1 MKQSVE
7 LTESRKNIGKCISR
21 QCQTYFRLAHYTD
34 GLFKSYEEGLASS
47 EWQAAL
53 KLRKHKVPPEPLK
66 DHYFI
71 YYRVIYNKPHKSS

>member
-34 GLFKSYEEGLASS
+34 GLFKSYEEDLARSS
-47 EWQAAL
+47 HWLAA
-53 KLRKHKVPPEPLK
+53 
-66 DHYFI
+66 
-71 YYRVIYNKPHKSS
+71 N